1 MFKACGNPGIKWDGR
16 MIWRSR
22 GAFLACVRSQ
32 VQSLTTASLSINCPS
47 LYISKTSP
55 HLCIPRR
62 GCDRANKSSGTV
74 AFVVAFHMCFI
85 FALKIYAGKL
95 CFRLRRRI
103 MQRKHMLGM
112 KKNAL
117 LLMKNVRWSNL
128 RRLHSL
134 LRKTQLSHGSHSTW
148 GHQAAV
154 IQWLGEGLKSTAEFN
169 KSSNLNLSVRKDD
182 SKLIYLCSVLKST
195 FQHTDVTRYTGVIV
209 EHLIN

>member
-1 MFKACGNPGIKWDGR
+1 MW
-16 MIWRSR
+16 
-22 GAFLACVRSQ
+22 
-32 VQSLTTASLSINCPS
+32 PS
-47 LYISKTSP
+47 KQEQRYSGF
-55 HLCIPRR
+55 RR
-62 GCDRANKSSGTV
+62 R
-74 AFVVAFHMCFI
+74 HMCFI

-134 LRKTQLSHGSHSTW
+134 LRKIQLSHGSHSTW

-154 IQWLGEGLKSTAEFN
+154 IQWLGESLKSTAEFN
-169 KSSNLNLSVRKDD
+169 KSSNLNLSMRKDD

-195 FQHTDVTRYTGVIV
+195 FNTPMSRVTRVWLWKISKTKMI
-209 EHLIN
+209 HLHLLL